1 MNKGIQIGLIVS
13 GGVLVVSIFIFAF
26 FLFGENNG
34 TTTPEQGSG
43 GFLDFLGWS
52 RPETPTENPT
62 NQTGETV
69 STSTPTN
76 TGSIISGKKITERK
90 VLSVVATQNGIRF
103 TEAGTG
109 TLFEIDQNGIEK
121 QISERQL
128 ENIAQF
134 LWGNNGLFGV
144 LRQISGAGTVSNQSV
159 AIAASGGTTSPALL
173 SFSFLPLFTDVAV
186 SPVDQRFAYL
196 LSENKNTK
204 AIITAPGSTSKSTVW
219 TSSFNDW
226 RISWP
231 EKNTLELLT
240 KPSGQ
245 VAGSVYHVKISSGA
259 TTRILGN
266 VPGLVSRTSADV
278 KNIFYSTS
286 NQGGTFSS
294 YFYTINPSLSLV
306 SPVQT
311 LADKCTW
318 ATKESSVIYCGAPT
332 LVPRGNYPDDWY
344 KGTIS
349 FSDTF
354 WKIDTSSLEETLL
367 FNPEREVATAI
378 DTEAITLSKDEK
390 TLYVINKKDLSLW
403 AISLP

>member
-13 GGVLVVSIFIFAF
+13 GGVLIISIFIFAF
-26 FLFGENNG
+26 FLFGEKSS
-34 TTTPEQGSG
+34 TTTPEQESG

-52 RPETPTENPT
+52 RPDTQNENPT
-62 NQTGETV
+62 NEPGGETG
-69 STSTPTN
+69 TSTPINTN
-76 TGSIISGKKITERK
+76 STISGKKVTDKK
-90 VLSVVATQNGIRF
+90 VLSVVTTQNSIRF

-109 TLFEIDQNGIEK
+109 KLFEIDQNGTEK
-121 QISERQL
+121 QISERGL

-134 LWGNNGLFGV
+134 LWGNGGLFGV
-144 LRQISGAGTVSNQSV
+144 LRQVSSTGVVSNQSV
-159 AIAASGGTTSPALL
+159 TIPTLKSSTSTTLL
-173 SFSFLPLFTDVAV
+173 GFGFLPIFTDIAT

-196 LSENKNTK
+196 LSENKSTK
-204 AIITAPGSTSKSTVW
+204 LIITAPGSTSKSTVW

-226 RISWP
+226 RLGWP

-240 KPSGQ
+240 KPSSHIN
-245 VAGSVYHVKISSGA
+245 GSVYHVKISSGGS
-259 TTRILGN
+259 TRILGN
-266 VPGLVSRTSADV
+266 IPGLVSKTSADA
-278 KNIFYSTS
+278 KSIFYSAS

-294 YFYTINPSLSLV
+294 FVYTINPSLSLI

-311 LADKCTW
+311 MADKCVW
-318 ATKESSVIYCGAPT
+318 AIKEPTVIYCGAPT

-344 KGTIS
+344 KGTVS

-367 FNPEREVATAI
+367 FNPEREVAVPI
-378 DTEAITLSKDEK
+378 DTETLTLSKDEK